1 MGRMELEVK
10 VLCINEEEIIN
21 KIENLGGKFV
31 EKSNQYLYT
40 YDLPTIYGRFID
52 ILTQLNNPESEMKKE
67 VSISKLKLL
76 FFEIDNLLTDENK
89 EELESII
96 KTNNFTELLE
106 KENLIEILNNKELVN
121 FLEKFHNNSKKWIRL
136 RKTNKRTT
144 LTVKHILADNDTSLQ
159 QMMETEME
167 VPSIKEA
174 NDFLQALGYSHKSYQ
189 EKRRISYVLDNH
201 EIDIDTWPGLP
212 TYMEIE
218 GESEEDLNKI
228 LNLLGYSMKDTV
240 SCTVDE
246 IYKNLG
252 IDSLNIRELKF

>member
-10 VLCINEEEIIN
+10 VLCINEEEIIS

-31 EKSNQYLYT
+31 EKCNQYLYT

-76 FFEIDNLLTDENK
+76 FFEVDNLLTQENK
-89 EELESII
+89 TELESII
-96 KTNNFTELLE
+96 KINNFTELLE

-136 RKTNKRTT
+136 RKTNKKTT
-144 LTVKHILADNDTSLQ
+144 LTVKHILADNDTSIQ
-159 QMMETEME
+159 QMMETEIE

-189 EKRRISYVLDNH
+189 EKRRISYILDNH

-252 IDSLNIRELKF
+252 VDSLSIRELKF

>member
-1 MGRMELEVK
+1 
-10 VLCINEEEIIN
+10 
-21 KIENLGGKFV
+21 
-31 EKSNQYLYT
+31 
-40 YDLPTIYGRFID
+40 
-52 ILTQLNNPESEMKKE
+52 
-67 VSISKLKLL
+67 
-76 FFEIDNLLTDENK
+76 
-89 EELESII
+89 
-96 KTNNFTELLE
+96 
-106 KENLIEILNNKELVN
+106 
-121 FLEKFHNNSKKWIRL
+121 
-136 RKTNKRTT
+136 
-144 LTVKHILADNDTSLQ
+144 
-159 QMMETEME
+159 ME

-174 NDFLQALGYSHKSYQ
+174 NDFLKALGYSHKSYQ

-228 LNLLGYSMKDTV
+228 LNLLGYSIKDTV

>member
-76 FFEIDNLLTDENK
+76 FFEIDNLLTEENK
-89 EELESII
+89 VELESII
-96 KTNNFTELLE
+96 KINNFTELLE
-106 KENLIEILNNKELVN
+106 KENLIEILNEKELVN

-136 RKTNKRTT
+136 RKTNKKTT

-189 EKRRISYVLDNH
+189 EKRRISYILDNH

-228 LNLLGYSMKDTV
+228 LNLLGYSIKDTV

>member
-10 VLCINEEEIIN
+10 VLCINETEIIN

-76 FFEIDNLLTDENK
+76 FFEIDNLLTEENK
-89 EELESII
+89 AELESII
-96 KTNNFTELLE
+96 KINNLTSLLE
-106 KENLIEILNNKELVN
+106 KDNLIEILNEKEIIN

-136 RKTNKRTT
+136 RKTNKKTT

-159 QMMETEME
+159 QMMETEIE

-201 EIDIDTWPGLP
+201 EIDIDTWPGIP

-228 LNLLGYSMKDTV
+228 LNLLGYSIKDTV

-246 IYKNLG
+246 IYKKLG